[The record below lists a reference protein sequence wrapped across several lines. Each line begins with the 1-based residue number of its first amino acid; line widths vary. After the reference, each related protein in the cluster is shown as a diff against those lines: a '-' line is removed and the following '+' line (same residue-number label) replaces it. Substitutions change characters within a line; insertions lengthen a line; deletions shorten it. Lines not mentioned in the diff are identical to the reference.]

1 MSIEKAVNKGCPLGS
16 CSGPGY
22 WNIQYNS
29 LLNLK
34 YAKWTRAM
42 AYADDLLIAIK
53 AATVPEVENFTNM
66 EMSKITQ
73 WSEENKLHFNDQKS
87 KVMLISR
94 RRKERKAIDI
104 YLNNNHLKK
113 WTR

>member
-1 MSIEKAVNKGCPLGS
+1 MSIEKAVNKGYPQET

-34 YAKWTRAM
+34 YAKWTRAI
-42 AYADDLLIAIK
+42 AYADDLLIAVK
-53 AATVPEVENFTNM
+53 AATVAKVENFTKM

-73 WSEENKLHFNDQKS
+73 WFKENKLHFNDQKS
-87 KVMLISR
+87 KVKLISR
-94 RRKERKAIDI
+94 RRKRKETIDI
-104 YLNNNHLKK
+104 YLNNNHF
-113 WTR
+113 